1 MKNEKLYDAIS
12 DIREDFIEEA
22 GNYKFKKKLAP
33 RILKWGSLAACF
45 CVLVL
50 GAGLMMNGLLTRKGD
65 GDVSNGSAVPT
76 RTPGDSSGSAEPGNV
91 TNSQLAYNGALYH
104 ISNDL
109 NLLNIAG
116 IPKIVGEEDCGRWLG
131 NLEKTE
137 NGYEET
143 ASDTEIDMY
152 EYASALSNSAVVVV
166 KDGEEYMAGLFSNYF
181 VPGEETYSPLSE
193 LYRAYGVKSATD
205 IFMVTEVES
214 SSSGVVTGEAIT
226 DSSCISQFYDATMS
240 TESECYSWDNFR
252 EMILDN
258 MSAAEF
264 NRFTETERTICVET
278 AEGLKFYV
286 NWYPETGWLYSRGTL
301 AYYKVT
307 EELQNWLDTYMK

>member
-12 DIREDFIEEA
+12 DIREDLIEEA
-22 GNYKFKKKLAP
+22 GEFKFKKQLAS
-33 RILKWGSLAACF
+33 RVLKWGSLAACF

-50 GAGLMMNGLLTRKGD
+50 GAGLVMNGLFARKGD

-76 RTPGDSSGSAEPGNV
+76 RTPGDFVNP
-91 TNSQLAYNGALYH
+91 QLAYNGALYH

-116 IPKIVGEEDCGRWLG
+116 IPKNIGEEDCGRWLG

-152 EYASALSNSAVVVV
+152 QYASALSNSAVVVV

-181 VPGEETYSPLSE
+181 VQGEETYSPLSE

-214 SSSGVVTGEAIT
+214 ISNGVVIGEEIT
-226 DSSCISQFYDATMS
+226 DRSCISQFYDATMD

-252 EMILDN
+252 EKVLDN
-258 MSAAEF
+258 MSAVEF
-264 NRFTETERTICVET
+264 NHFTETERTICVET